1 VAGQVLLKGVVPR
14 DDIDEMAERCDVW
27 AGLPDSELPPPLKS
41 YDPDWENDPKTPRSV
56 NNVEYASPAFAR
68 LALNPEI
75 MRVVLALT
83 GNAPQAHGMSLVR
96 DDGQDGA
103 DIPLHGGWA
112 GGNLSGANGL
122 RNPANDY
129 QASGGRILAT
139 FVNCATTLVNV
150 PDGAGFV
157 CVPGSHRS
165 AFAMPEEIDIY
176 TPPPSVV
183 NICPN
188 AGDTV
193 VFTEMLCHGS
203 RRWTEQNYPRRTI
216 FQRYTTSYASWSP
229 GVGPIEE
236 YKDLIPAELYEL
248 KLASG
253 FQQQKKVVTRLLA
266 DQEELAAAVPPRPKA
281 AL

>member
-176 TPPPSVV
+176 TTAICRQHLPKRRRHCRVYRDALSRQSPVDRAELPAPDHFSALHDVV
-183 NICPN
+183 RELV
-188 AGDTV
+188 A
-193 VFTEMLCHGS
+193 GS
-203 RRWTEQNYPRRTI
+203 RP
-216 FQRYTTSYASWSP
+216 
-229 GVGPIEE
+229 
-236 YKDLIPAELYEL
+236 D
-248 KLASG
+248 
-253 FQQQKKVVTRLLA
+253 
-266 DQEELAAAVPPRPKA
+266 
-281 AL
+281 